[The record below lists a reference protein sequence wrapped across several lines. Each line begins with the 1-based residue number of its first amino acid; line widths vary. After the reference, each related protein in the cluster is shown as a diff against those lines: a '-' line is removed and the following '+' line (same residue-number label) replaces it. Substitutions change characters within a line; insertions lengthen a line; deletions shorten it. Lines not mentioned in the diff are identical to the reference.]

1 VTGRAADRDWVAGIA
16 DTVIAAADQR
26 APGKP
31 VVCASGLSPSGPIHL
46 GNLREIMV
54 PHFVADEIRRR
65 GRDCVHLLSWDDY
78 DRLRKIP
85 AGLPESFS
93 EHIGRPLSA
102 VPDPSGEYASWAE
115 RFKAPLREAM
125 NALGVEVRE
134 ISQTQM
140 YTAGHYADQVL
151 RALDRRADIDVVL
164 ARYRTK
170 SRPDPDGSDD
180 PDAGLDPGG
189 SVDSGPDGGVRGEG
203 YYPYRPYCHAC
214 GRDTTRVG
222 GHDRLAATVD
232 YTCLHCGHRGE
243 VDLRGA
249 NSGKLVWKV
258 DWPMRWAYEGVVFEP
273 AGADHSSP
281 GSSFTVGSQLVGE
294 IFDAEPPVYLG
305 FTFVGIR
312 GMGKMSS
319 SAGAVPTPGDA
330 LRLLE
335 APVLRWLFAR
345 RLPKQEFTI
354 DFGPEVARLCDEW
367 DRLKVR
373 VAGGTAAPWERAVLA
388 RSEATAR
395 GRLPEPAAT
404 VSFRTLAAVLD
415 VTAGDEVQLAR
426 VLRTLDTARPDLAP
440 DQLQPRLGLARTW
453 VSEQVPPQERTQ
465 VRTEPDESLLTGL
478 DARERNALDL
488 LVDLMEGDWTL
499 DGLTRLVYGV
509 PKIQYDMSLDA
520 EPTPEVKQA
529 QKQLFRLLYRLLVGA
544 DRGPRLPTLLLSLGP
559 EPVRR
564 LLGRTSAT
572 GQSARA
578 YTRT

>member
-1 VTGRAADRDWVAGIA
+1 VRSENRDWVAGIA
-16 DTVIAAADQR
+16 DTVIAEADRR
-26 APGKP
+26 APGRP

-54 PHFVADEIRRR
+54 PHYVADEIRRR
-65 GRDCVHLLSWDDY
+65 GRDCDHLLSWDDY

-93 EHIGRPLSA
+93 EHIGKPLSA
-102 VPDPSGEYASWAE
+102 VPDPSGEYANWAE
-115 RFKAPLREAM
+115 RFKAPLRVAM
-125 NALGVEVRE
+125 DALGVEVRE
-134 ISQTQM
+134 ISQTHM
-140 YTAGHYADQVL
+140 YTSGRYADQVL
-151 RALDRRADIDVVL
+151 RAIDRRRDIDAVL

-170 SRPDPDGSDD
+170 ARPDPDGGDD
-180 PDAGLDPGG
+180 PGVGLAAGGG
-189 SVDSGPDGGVRGEG
+189 STDAG
-203 YYPYRPYCHAC
+203 YYPYRPYCLAC
-214 GRDTTRVG
+214 GRDTTRVD
-222 GHDRLAATVD
+222 GHDLLAATVD
-232 YTCLHCGHRGE
+232 YACLSCGRRGQ
-243 VDLRGA
+243 VDLRGG

-281 GSSFTVGSQLVGE
+281 GSSFTVGSQLVGDVY
-294 IFDAEPPVYLG
+294 DAEPPVYLG

-319 SAGAVPTPGDA
+319 SAGAVPTPVDA

-345 RLPKQEFTI
+345 RLPRQEFTI
-354 DFGPEVARLCDEW
+354 DFGPEVARLYDEW

-373 VAGGTAAPWERAVLA
+373 VSDGTAAPWERAVLA
-388 RSEATAR
+388 RSEATAS
-395 GRLPEPAAT
+395 GRLPQPAAT

-426 VLRTLDTARPDLAP
+426 VLGNLDTSRPDLAP
-440 DQLQPRLGLARTW
+440 DQLQPRLALARTW
-453 VSEQVPPQERTQ
+453 VTEQVPPQERTQ
-465 VRTEPDESLLTGL
+465 VRGEPDVSRLAGL
-478 DARERNALDL
+478 DARDRAALDL
-488 LVDLMEGDWTL
+488 LLDQMESNWTL

-509 PKIQYDMSLDA
+509 PKIQYELSLDA
-520 EPTPEVKQA
+520 EPTHEVKRA
-529 QKQLFRLLYRLLVGA
+529 QKELFRLLYQLLVGA

-559 EPVRR
+559 EAVRR
-564 LLGRTSAT
+564 LLGRTPAA